1 MRWAQRAAFLLL
13 AAVMALGAARLPTS
27 PQRDAA
33 DGVYVY
39 NGFAAAAD
47 APWDEKSLE
56 LAAHRFQH
64 LMETY
69 FSGGSYRFYLS
80 VVPDKAQF
88 TQPPEGYTPADAAET
103 ADWLAA
109 RLPVQTVELASLL
122 TLEDYYRT
130 DPHWRQETLLPV
142 AQRLAEAMNA
152 ALPESR
158 EETLCAL
165 AGAFHGSYWG
175 KTAEALTAD
184 TLSYLTDDVLEGC
197 TVYDYE
203 TDSTGGVYDF
213 TAARTAPYD
222 LFLGGSK
229 SLLRIEN
236 PAAENGRTLIVFR
249 DSFGSSLIPLL
260 AEGYGTVYAVDIRY
274 LASDLLGRVMDIPG
288 EADVLLLYSATVL
301 HNSVTLK

>member
-27 PQRDAA
+27 PRRDTA

-39 NGFAAAAD
+39 EGYAAATD

-64 LMETY
+64 LIETY
-69 FSGGSYRFYLS
+69 FGGSGYRFCLS

-88 TQPPEGYTPADAAET
+88 TRPPEGYVPADASET

-109 RLPVQTVELASLL
+109 RLPVQAVDIASLL

-142 AQRLAEAMNA
+142 AQRLAEALHVT
-152 ALPESR
+152 LPEDR

-165 AGAFHGSYWG
+165 AGEFHGSYWG
-175 KTAEALTAD
+175 KTKETLAAD
-184 TLSYLTDDVLEGC
+184 TRYLQLCTAQGGWELSQRLRSRFGVAAPVLRVPEGADIVLCFDDAA
-197 TVYDYE
+197 E
-203 TDSTGGVYDF
+203 TY
-213 TAARTAPYD
+213 AARGVVLP
-222 LFLGGSK
+222 LGAA
-229 SLLRIEN
+229 SLRVTYGDER
-236 PAAENGRTLIVFR
+236 AEKCG
-249 DSFGSSLIPLL
+249 GEPEQLL
-260 AEGYGTVYAVDIRY
+260 AAWYAS
-274 LASDLLGRVMDIPG
+274 LALRAEEICVKRVAWDQ
-288 EADVLLLYSATVL
+288 SANIGVER
-301 HNSVTLK
+301 